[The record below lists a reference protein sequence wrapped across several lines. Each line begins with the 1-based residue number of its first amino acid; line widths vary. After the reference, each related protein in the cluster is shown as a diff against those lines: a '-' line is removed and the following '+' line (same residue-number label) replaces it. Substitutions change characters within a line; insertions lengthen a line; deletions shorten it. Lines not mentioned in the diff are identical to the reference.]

1 MVNIPEDELINVR
14 KAINIQMGIV
24 DYLAA
29 KGIASQQGLTV
40 STWALR
46 LVEAEVLKQTGS
58 VRKYRKRASGNV

>member
-1 MVNIPEDELINVR
+1 MNIPESELTNVR

-29 KGIASQQGLTV
+29 KAIAAKQGLTV

-58 VRKYRKRASGNV
+58 VRKYRKRSTGDV

>member
-1 MVNIPEDELINVR
+1 MNIPEDELINVR

-29 KGIASQQGLTV
+29 KAIAAKQGLTV

-58 VRKYRKRASGNV
+58 VRKYRQRASGNV

>member
-1 MVNIPEDELINVR
+1 MNIPESELTNVR

-29 KGIASQQGLTV
+29 KAIAAKQGLTV

-58 VRKYRKRASGNV
+58 VRKYRQRASGNV